1 MKTHVQ
7 KWGNSLALRIPK
19 IFVTEMEL
27 EIDSPVEISL
37 IEGKLIL
44 EPILN
49 SQLELEQLLDQITPE
64 NIHNEVDTGA
74 AVGREIW

>member
-27 EIDSPVEISL
+27 EIDSPIEISL

-49 SQLELEQLLDQITPE
+49 PQPELEQLLDQITPE
-64 NIHNEVDTGA
+64 NIHNEVNTGA

>member
-1 MKTHVQ
+1 MKSHVQ

-49 SQLELEQLLDQITPE
+49 PQLELEQLLDQITSE

>member
-49 SQLELEQLLDQITPE
+49 SQLELEQLLDQITSE